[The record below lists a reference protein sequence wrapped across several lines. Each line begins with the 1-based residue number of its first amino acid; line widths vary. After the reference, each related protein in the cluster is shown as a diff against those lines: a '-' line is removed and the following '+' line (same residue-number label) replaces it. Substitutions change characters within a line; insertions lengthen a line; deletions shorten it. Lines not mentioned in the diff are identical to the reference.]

1 MSIQEVAALEAG
13 SRLAGEEI
21 VNDFS
26 MVVATVNGSGSQTSN
41 MAIIRA
47 LFRMGLPISGK
58 NLFPSN
64 IQGLPTWFTIRVS
77 ADGFVARRDATE
89 ILVAMNKA
97 TLVEDLQSLVPNG
110 VCFHPDDFEPGLL
123 GRPDIT
129 YYPMP
134 VQQLVREAAPPK
146 DLRDYIA
153 NMVYVGVVAKILG
166 IDLGEIRLAL
176 ETHFQGKAKAVAMN
190 MDVVESATA
199 WAETNLTKRDPYS
212 VRRDRQTEGLILVDG
227 NTAAALGAIYGGVG
241 FAAWYPITPASSLA
255 EALGDYLPSLRTDP
269 ETGKATY
276 SIIQAEDELA
286 AIGMAIGA
294 GWVGAR
300 AMTSTSGPG
309 ISLMAEFSGLAF
321 FAEVPVVIWDI
332 QRMGPS
338 TGLPTRTS
346 QGDIMFVRFLGHGD
360 TRQVMLLPGSAAECF
375 EFGWRAFDLAERLQ
389 TPVFVMSDL
398 DLGMNLWMSEPFVF
412 PDKPMDRGKV
422 LTADDLER
430 VGSFARYRDI
440 DGDGIPYR
448 TLPGNEHPLSPY
460 LARGTG
466 HSEEAVYS
474 ERPDDWEANMERL
487 LRKHTNSRTILPRP
501 VIDLS
506 AGAEIGLI
514 GFGTTDPAIQEA
526 RQRLLVKG
534 VDTSY
539 LRLRAVPFVEDVGEF
554 IEEHERVYVIEM
566 NSDGQMRQLLQLE
579 YPELAARV
587 RSLRRNNGLP
597 LTARWITD
605 NLLAAEEM

>member
-1 MSIQEVAALEAG
+1 
-13 SRLAGEEI
+13 
-21 VNDFS
+21 
-26 MVVATVNGSGSQTSN
+26 
-41 MAIIRA
+41 
-47 LFRMGLPISGK
+47 
-58 NLFPSN
+58 
-64 IQGLPTWFTIRVS
+64 
-77 ADGFVARRDATE
+77 
-89 ILVAMNKA
+89 
-97 TLVEDLQSLVPNG
+97 
-110 VCFHPDDFEPGLL
+110 
-123 GRPDIT
+123 
-129 YYPMP
+129 
-134 VQQLVREAAPPK
+134 
-146 DLRDYIA
+146 
-153 NMVYVGVVAKILG
+153 
-166 IDLGEIRLAL
+166 
-176 ETHFQGKAKAVAMN
+176 
-190 MDVVESATA
+190 
-199 WAETNLTKRDPYS
+199 
-212 VRRDRQTEGLILVDG
+212 
-227 NTAAALGAIYGGVG
+227 
-241 FAAWYPITPASSLA
+241 
-255 EALGDYLPSLRTDP
+255 
-269 ETGKATY
+269 
-276 SIIQAEDELA
+276 
-286 AIGMAIGA
+286 
-294 GWVGAR
+294 
-300 AMTSTSGPG
+300 
-309 ISLMAEFSGLAF
+309 MAEFSGLAF

-360 TRQVMLLPGSAAECF
+360 TRQVMLLPGSPAECF